1 MMTALTN
8 MAAELAFRH
17 ISADVSDALSEAP
30 EVTKT
35 QPFVLKGTHDKY
47 NVTILITTN
56 EG

>member
-1 MMTALTN
+1 

-17 ISADVSDALSEAP
+17 IGADVSDALSEAP